1 MANLFKIIQVNFSK
15 HGGNYV
21 NAQGLL
27 TIVDV
32 FLVQLV
38 LHLFEKWN
46 VYMLLSI
53 ITLSPQLLDLCL
65 VKLRL
70 HHE

>member
-15 HGGNYV
+15 HGSNYV

-53 ITLSPQLLDLCL
+53 VTLSPQLLDLSL